1 MSAEFGPAPQP
12 RIRTF
17 SLHCRERYGQAVGK
31 IPLDLGIRCPNRDRD
46 GCLYC
51 RPASFTP
58 FSLRTEDS
66 LAEQIQRGKRHLLRN
81 RFRRY
86 FAYVQ
91 QETPT
96 ALATERLMPLLAAA
110 LDDPDCLGLIVS
122 TRPDCIAA
130 DLPEALADLVRQSG
144 KDCLVELGLQS
155 IHLRSLQLLNRN
167 HGPDD
172 FTDAVRRLRAA
183 GGLAVGAHLILGIP
197 GETETEMLAT
207 IRAVGAL
214 GVDALKLHHL
224 QVIRD
229 TPLAAL
235 HAGGHIKVYELA
247 QYLELL
253 LRLLPHIPGETVI
266 HRLWSTAHPHLLV
279 APRWNCLVGEL
290 SHRLQA
296 LMIERDIRQG
306 DQC

>member
-1 MSAEFGPAPQP
+1 MSAAFGLAPQP

-17 SLHCRERYGQAVGK
+17 SLHCRERYGQPVGK
-31 IPLDLGIRCPNRDRD
+31 IPLDLGIRCPNRDRG

-58 FSLRTEDS
+58 FFLRAEDS
-66 LAEQIQRGKRHLLRN
+66 LVEQIRRGKRYLLRN

-86 FAYVQ
+86 FAYFQ

-96 ALATERLMPLLAAA
+96 ILATVRLMPLLAAV

-122 TRPDCIAA
+122 TRPDRIAA

-155 IHLRSLQLLNRN
+155 IHPRSLRLLNRN
-167 HGPDD
+167 HGPED
-172 FTDAVRRLRAA
+172 FADAVRRLRAA
-183 GGLAVGAHLILGIP
+183 GDLAVGAHLILGIP
-197 GETETEMLAT
+197 GETEAEMLAT

-229 TPLAAL
+229 TPLATLYAD
-235 HAGGHIKVYELA
+235 GQIKVYELF

-253 LRLLPHIPGETVI
+253 LRLLPHIHRETVI

-279 APRWNCLVGEL
+279 APRWDCLTGEL
-290 SHRLQA
+290 SRRLQA
-296 LMIERDIRQG
+296 LMVERDISQG
-306 DQC
+306 NRC

>member
-1 MSAEFGPAPQP
+1 MSAAFGPAPQP

-17 SLHCRERYGQAVGK
+17 SLHCRERYGRPVGK
-31 IPLDLGIRCPNRDRD
+31 IPLDLGLRCPNRDRG

-58 FSLRTEDS
+58 FSLRVEDT
-66 LAEQIQRGKRHLLRN
+66 LDEQIRRGKRYLLRN
-81 RFRRY
+81 RFRHYLAY
-86 FAYVQ
+86 FQ

-96 ALATERLMPLLAAA
+96 MLATDRLMPPLAAVLA
-110 LDDPDCLGLIVS
+110 DPDCLGLIVS
-122 TRPDCIAA
+122 TRPDCIAV
-130 DLPEALADLVRQSG
+130 DLPEALAELVRRSG
-144 KDCLVELGLQS
+144 KDCLIELGLQS
-155 IHLRSLQLLNRN
+155 IHPRSLRLLNRN
-167 HGPDD
+167 HGPGE
-172 FTDAVRRLRAA
+172 FIDAVRRLRAA

-197 GETETEMLAT
+197 GETEVEMLAT

-229 TPLAAL
+229 TPLEAL
-235 HAGGHIKVYELA
+235 YASGQIQVCELA

-266 HRLWSTAHPHLLV
+266 HRLWSTAHPALLV
-279 APRWNCLVGEL
+279 APRWDCLAGEL
-290 SHRLQA
+290 SRRLQA
-296 LMIERDIRQG
+296 LMTERGIRQG
-306 DQC
+306 DRC

>member
-17 SLHCRERYGQAVGK
+17 SLHCRERYGQTVGK
-31 IPLDLGIRCPNRDRD
+31 IPLDLGIRCPNRDRG

-51 RPASFTP
+51 RPASYTP
-58 FSLRTEDS
+58 FSLRAEDS
-66 LAEQIQRGKRHLLRN
+66 LAEQIQRGKRYLLRN
-81 RFRRY
+81 RFHRY
-86 FAYVQ
+86 FTYFQ

-96 ALATERLMPLLAAA
+96 ALATDRLMPLLAVV

-130 DLPEALADLVRQSG
+130 DLPDALADLARRRG

-155 IHLRSLQLLNRN
+155 IHPRSLHLLNRN

-172 FTDAVRRLRAA
+172 FADAVRRLQAA

-197 GETETEMLAT
+197 GENEAEMLAT
-207 IRAVGAL
+207 IRAVNAL
-214 GVDALKLHHL
+214 KVDALKLHHL

-229 TPLAAL
+229 TPLEAL
-235 HAGGHIKVYELA
+235 YAGGQIKVYELSR
-247 QYLELL
+247 YLELL

-266 HRLWSTAHPHLLV
+266 HRLWSTTHPHLLV
-279 APRWNCLVGEL
+279 APRWDCLTGEL
-290 SHRLQA
+290 SQRLQA

-306 DQC
+306 DRC